1 MIRQLRKRFITTAMT
16 AVVLVMAFI
25 VIVMNTVNYLNT
37 TRETSLVMEILTAN
51 EGEFPEELN
60 PWDDDFDPGKHVY
73 PGKPGERDPEE
84 WRRLSPEAPYQSR
97 YFSVWFEEDGSVE
110 TKMNRIAAITSEEAS
125 AMAKKL
131 LDQGKTSGYTGDYRY
146 ARMTEDEDVGYVFLD
161 CRIQLNSLKSFFI
174 TSLAV
179 FAAALL
185 GIYFL
190 VVVFSKRALAPVEQS
205 YAKQKQFITNAGH
218 ELKTPLAVIRSCT
231 DVAEMELGENKWLSG
246 IREQT
251 ERMASLT
258 NDLVALARMDEQADS
273 LEKTD
278 TDMTALVKDVWE
290 PFEVL
295 AEKEGHTLKL
305 QIEENVRAKVHTPSI
320 RQLCSILA
328 DNAVKY
334 TRKGGEITLA
344 LSSKG
349 KTIRIS
355 SENPAEGFDK
365 GDQDVLFDRFYRK
378 DADRNSATGG
388 SGIGLSLARSITE
401 AHGGT
406 IKAHSDGEILRI
418 EANI

>member
-1 MIRQLRKRFITTAMT
+1 
-16 AVVLVMAFI
+16 
-25 VIVMNTVNYLNT
+25 
-37 TRETSLVMEILTAN
+37 
-51 EGEFPEELN
+51 
-60 PWDDDFDPGKHVY
+60 
-73 PGKPGERDPEE
+73 
-84 WRRLSPEAPYQSR
+84 
-97 YFSVWFEEDGSVE
+97 
-110 TKMNRIAAITSEEAS
+110 
-125 AMAKKL
+125 
-131 LDQGKTSGYTGDYRY
+131 
-146 ARMTEDEDVGYVFLD
+146 
-161 CRIQLNSLKSFFI
+161 
-174 TSLAV
+174 
-179 FAAALL
+179 
-185 GIYFL
+185 
-190 VVVFSKRALAPVEQS
+190 
-205 YAKQKQFITNAGH
+205 
-218 ELKTPLAVIRSCT
+218 
-231 DVAEMELGENKWLSG
+231 
-246 IREQT
+246 
-251 ERMASLT
+251 
-258 NDLVALARMDEQADS
+258 RMDEQADS

-305 QIEENVRAKVHTPSI
+305 QIEENVRAKVHTSSI

-349 KTIRIS
+349 KSIRIS
-355 SENPAEGFDK
+355 SENPAEGFEK